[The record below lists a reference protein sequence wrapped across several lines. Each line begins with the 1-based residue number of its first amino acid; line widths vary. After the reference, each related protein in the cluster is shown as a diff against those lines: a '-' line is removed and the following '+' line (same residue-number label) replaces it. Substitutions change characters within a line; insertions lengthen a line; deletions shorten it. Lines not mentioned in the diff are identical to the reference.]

1 MPMNIQVRKRYSD
14 FEWLTSMLSAYYP
27 GNILPPLP
35 RKNFGDRFNEN
46 FLTKRMRALN
56 KFFFHIVQD
65 PLLRNSQFLYDFL
78 TINDEKE
85 FTNKKNIYNKQKA
98 PTLVNEMK
106 SLTGQLDITIT
117 EDRENYLTNI
127 KNNSDINETLLKKL
141 ISNYKS
147 LNDQLN
153 AVSTRLIEIS
163 EIWTDLLKTA
173 MEYSDEQYVIST
185 YQLMSKV
192 TRDWAELEKKQAAL
206 TNIDIREYFKNINKQ
221 SHCLK
226 ELSIKA
232 EGHKNNFY
240 KQQEKLL
247 SKKEELFRQ
256 QNIDKWG
263 IDNKDTTIDK
273 GRLTSDKEYAFTKM
287 LVKDTEVVDNL
298 KLNFGFYMNRTI
310 EEYER
315 VRTLNG
321 VNHSN
326 AIATYCQKHT
336 AVIADLSTSLA
347 DIVAFLGDGTYLKEV
362 VIEEKVKLGVR
373 PVEKQNV
380 KEDKNEEQQPQP
392 QNEERNVDDSNTNN
406 TNQQGG
412 GEEGGE
418 TDMNEN
424 KAYGEEYVDN
434 GGN

>member
-1 MPMNIQVRKRYSD
+1 MNIQVRKRYSD
-14 FEWLTSMLSAYYP
+14 FEWLTTMLSAYYP

-85 FTNKKNIYNKQKA
+85 FTNKKNMYNKQKA
-98 PTLVNEMK
+98 PSLVNEMK
-106 SLTGQLDITIT
+106 SLTGTLDVTIT

-127 KNNSDINETLLKKL
+127 KNNSDINEGLLKKL
-141 ISNYKS
+141 VSSYKS

-206 TNIDIREYFKNINKQ
+206 TNIDVREYFKNITKQ

-273 GRLTSDKEYAFTKM
+273 GRLGTDKDYAFSKM
-287 LVKDTEVVDNL
+287 LVKDTEIVDSL

-315 VRTLNG
+315 VRNLNG

-373 PVEKQNV
+373 PAEKQTA
-380 KEDKNEEQQPQP
+380 KEEKADEQANSNNQ
-392 QNEERNVDDSNTNN
+392 QNEEGNVEENDQGQQ
-406 TNQQGG
+406 QQGG
-412 GEEGGE
+412 E
-418 TDMNEN
+418 TNMND
-424 KAYGEEYVDN
+424 KLAYGEEYVEN
-434 GGN
+434 GGS

>member
-1 MPMNIQVRKRYSD
+1 LD
-14 FEWLTSMLSAYYP
+14 T
-27 GNILPPLP
+27 
-35 RKNFGDRFNEN
+35 NEN
-46 FLTKRMRALN
+46 LIGHNSIIDNNYISNQLNQSQNKDFSSNKHNTNKSLLQQNKQRYIALDVLSQPIQQPKRMFFPNGFIICELCDLLIPKDLMINLN
-56 KFFFHIVQD
+56 ECNHSFCSRCAQNYYEDKIETGTD
-65 PLLRNSQFLYDFL
+65 LN
-78 TINDEKE
+78 
-85 FTNKKNIYNKQKA
+85 FTCPYYYCK
-98 PTLVNEMK
+98 
-106 SLTGQLDITIT
+106 
-117 EDRENYLTNI
+117 TNI
-127 KNNSDINETLLKKL
+127 PETLLKKL

-273 GRLTSDKEYAFTKM
+273 GRLTSDKEYAFMKM
-287 LVKDTEVVDNL
+287 LVKETEVVDNL

-380 KEDKNEEQQPQP
+380 KEDKNEEQQTQQ
-392 QNEERNVDDSNTNN
+392 QNEERNVDDTNN
-406 TNQQGG
+406 TNQDQQGN
-412 GEEGGE
+412 GEEIEE
-418 TDMNEN
+418 TNMNEN
-424 KAYGEEYVDN
+424 KAYGEEYIDN
-434 GGN
+434 EGN

>member
-1 MPMNIQVRKRYSD
+1 MKSYVSYLVTTLPMNIQVRKRYSD

-85 FTNKKNIYNKQKA
+85 FTNKKNSYTKQKA

-127 KNNSDINETLLKKL
+127 KNNSDINESLLKKL
-141 ISNYKS
+141 VSNYKS

-206 TNIDIREYFKNINKQ
+206 TNIDIREYFKNITKQ
-221 SHCLK
+221 SRCLK
-226 ELSIKA
+226 DLSTKA

-247 SKKEELFRQ
+247 SRKEELFRQ

-263 IDNKDTTIDK
+263 IDHKDTTIDK
-273 GRLTSDKEYAFTKM
+273 GRLINDKDYAFSKM
-287 LVKDTEVVDNL
+287 LKR
-298 KLNFGFYMNRTI
+298 KLLI
-310 EEYER
+310 
-315 VRTLNG
+315 
-321 VNHSN
+321 
-326 AIATYCQKHT
+326 I
-336 AVIADLSTSLA
+336 
-347 DIVAFLGDGTYLKEV
+347 
-362 VIEEKVKLGVR
+362 
-373 PVEKQNV
+373 
-380 KEDKNEEQQPQP
+380 
-392 QNEERNVDDSNTNN
+392 
-406 TNQQGG
+406 
-412 GEEGGE
+412 
-418 TDMNEN
+418 
-424 KAYGEEYVDN
+424 
-434 GGN
+434 

>member
-1 MPMNIQVRKRYSD
+1 MNIQVRKRYSD
-14 FEWLTSMLSAYYP
+14 FEWLTTMLSAYYP

-85 FTNKKNIYNKQKA
+85 FTNKKNMYNKQKA
-98 PTLVNEMK
+98 PSLVNEMK
-106 SLTGQLDITIT
+106 SLTGTLDVTIT

-127 KNNSDINETLLKKL
+127 KNNSDINEGLLKKL
-141 ISNYKS
+141 VSSYKS

-206 TNIDIREYFKNINKQ
+206 TNIDVREYFKNITKQ

-273 GRLTSDKEYAFTKM
+273 GRLGTDKDYAFSKM
-287 LVKDTEVVDNL
+287 LVKDTEIVDSL

-315 VRTLNG
+315 VRNLNG

-373 PVEKQNV
+373 PAEKQTA
-380 KEDKNEEQQPQP
+380 KEEKADEQANSNNQ
-392 QNEERNVDDSNTNN
+392 QNEEGNVEENDQAQQ
-406 TNQQGG
+406 QQGG
-412 GEEGGE
+412 E
-418 TDMNEN
+418 TNMND
-424 KAYGEEYVDN
+424 KLAYGEEYVEN
-434 GGN
+434 GGS